1 MSLQVCHCGWSK
13 VTSYHGLRTHQGKMG
28 CTPRGVKVEESE
40 QQYLWGASAFTKE
53 FSLDA
58 YISVKNDYSETSL
71 QVCHC
76 GWSKVTTYHGLR
88 THQGMMRCQ
97 PKGIKIL
104 KEEQYDWKNQWEEV
118 DQRKPQPVKRTTVK
132 KENAP
137 SALSTNVRASFV
149 ERKATIKEEY
159 KSSQRDPRRSSYRA
173 RNSTSM
179 PLNVSVRENPTPT
192 YMEDWTFQ
200 TLPKITDS
208 RRIAENSSMDRPV
221 NFATTAATVK
231 EEPKSPLA
239 IQRWSSQRTTN
250 SKSGRQLHDL
260 SVGVQVNRSVRERPN
275 IPPPAPVVQPIEKDM
290 KAQTLSQNVPVS
302 PSIHSAAAVTIREE
316 PRSPLAIQ
324 RRSSQS
330 NTNSKSGRQA
340 HDLSTGV
347 QVNRASREC
356 PTTPPLATVVQ
367 PHENED
373 PTLSQ
378 ARQETVKSQLQQKIK
393 LQEEKMSEIREWT
406 ERACESVQD
415 SVRTNTPI
423 NSTAAETTTKE
434 DPKSSYETAPPVFS
448 TGMKVKSFVR
458 EHPTTTYPVTV
469 DQPKRKH
476 SEDQT
481 LSQVNKSVRECP
493 KIAPRVSLVQP
504 KEKDMKDQT
513 LSQGMSSVMEH
524 PTTTHPAT
532 NPATVVQPKE
542 RHQKNQTLSQVTGLV
557 GDHLTPTYTVAVVQ
571 PNKEDRN
578 DQRLSQSVPD
588 STSANTQTNSTA
600 AETTT
605 KEDPKSSCETEQP
618 DFSTGMKVKD
628 LAQMFSAT
636 TTQDTA
642 VQRKG
647 DRREE
652 RNLSQVKHLTQKT
665 ADTTGKN
672 MTVQP
677 KENDREVKEISQENR
692 SVKERPIIPPRPQS
706 LVREHPTTTD
716 PATVVRPMERHQKNQ
731 TLSQVKH
738 LAQTTAATTDQAMTV
753 QPKEKDRE
761 VQNISQNVPDSTIA
775 TTQVNPASAEATT
788 EEDPKLSCETAPP
801 PDFSTG
807 LKVKELAQMFS
818 TQETAVQPK
827 RKHREE
833 QKLSQAKFIA
843 KKLSATTAQQKE
855 KDKENQNISQNVPDS
870 TSGITQMNPATAQA
884 TTVQDPTSSCETAQP
899 PDFSTGLKVKDLA
912 RMFSST
918 TAQETAVQPKRNQR
932 VERRLSQVKLIARK
946 LSAAT
951 AQERAVHPRQTDK
964 WM

>member
-40 QQYLWGASAFTKE
+40 QQYLWGAQAFSKE
-53 FSLDA
+53 FSLDG
-58 YISVKNDYSETSL
+58 YISVKTDYSETSL

-88 THQGMMRCQ
+88 THQGMMGCQ
-97 PKGIKIL
+97 LKGIKIL
-104 KEEQYDWKNQWEEV
+104 KQEQYDRKSQWEEV
-118 DQRKPQPVKRTTVK
+118 DQRKLQPVKRTTVK

-137 SALSTNVRASFV
+137 SALSTNVRTSFV
-149 ERKATIKEEY
+149 ERTATIKEEY
-159 KSSQRDPRRSSYRA
+159 KSPQRDPRWSSHRA
-173 RNSTSM
+173 RNSTSTQ
-179 PLNVSVRENPTPT
+179 LNVSVRENPTPT
-192 YMEDWTFQ
+192 YLEDWTLQ
-200 TLPKITDS
+200 TLPKIADS

-239 IQRWSSQRTTN
+239 IQRWSSQRITN
-250 SKSGRQLHDL
+250 SKSGRQAQDL
-260 SVGVQVNRSVRERPN
+260 SVGVQVTRSVRECPN
-275 IPPPAPVVQPIEKDM
+275 IPPPAPVVQPMEKDM
-290 KAQTLSQNVPVS
+290 RAQTLSHSLVREWPTTTYPATVVRPKERHQKNQTSQNVPVS
-302 PSIHSAAAVTIREE
+302 PSIHSG
-316 PRSPLAIQ
+316 LAIQ

-330 NTNSKSGRQA
+330 NANSKSGRQA

-356 PTTPPLATVVQ
+356 PTTPTTVVQ
-367 PHENED
+367 PKENDTKD

-378 ARQETVKSQLQQKIK
+378 ARQETVKSELQQKIK

-415 SVRTNTPI
+415 IVRTNTPI

-434 DPKSSYETAPPVFS
+434 DPKS
-448 TGMKVKSFVR
+448 
-458 EHPTTTYPVTV
+458 
-469 DQPKRKH
+469 
-476 SEDQT
+476 
-481 LSQVNKSVRECP
+481 L
-493 KIAPRVSLVQP
+493 
-504 KEKDMKDQT
+504 
-513 LSQGMSSVMEH
+513 
-524 PTTTHPAT
+524 
-532 NPATVVQPKE
+532 
-542 RHQKNQTLSQVTGLV
+542 
-557 GDHLTPTYTVAVVQ
+557 
-571 PNKEDRN
+571 
-578 DQRLSQSVPD
+578 
-588 STSANTQTNSTA
+588 
-600 AETTT
+600 
-605 KEDPKSSCETEQP
+605 CETEQP

-628 LAQMFSAT
+628 LARMFLAT

-652 RNLSQVKHLTQKT
+652 RKLSQVKHLAQET
-665 ADTTGKN
+665 ADTTGQN

-677 KENDREVKEISQENR
+677 KEKDREVKEISQG
-692 SVKERPIIPPRPQS
+692 KS

-731 TLSQVKH
+731 TLSQ
-738 LAQTTAATTDQAMTV
+738 DMTV

-761 VQNISQNVPDSTIA
+761 VQNISQNVPDSTSA
-775 TTQVNPASAEATT
+775 TTQFNPASAEATT
-788 EEDPKLSCETAPP
+788 EEDPKLSCETAQP

-827 RKHREE
+827 RKHGEE
-833 QKLSQAKFIA
+833 QKLSQAKVIA
-843 KKLSATTAQQKE
+843 KKLSATIAQQKE
-855 KDKENQNISQNVPDS
+855 KDKENQNISQNVLDS
-870 TSGITQMNPATAQA
+870 TSGTTQMNPATAQA
-884 TTVQDPTSSCETAQP
+884 TTVQDPTSSCETAQL

-912 RMFSST
+912 QMFSST
-918 TAQETAVQPKRNQR
+918 TTQETDVQPKRKHR
-932 VERRLSQVKLIARK
+932 AERRPSQVKLIARK

-951 AQERAVHPRQTDK
+951 AQDTAVHPKQRDK

>member
-40 QQYLWGASAFTKE
+40 QQYLWGAQAFSKE
-53 FSLDA
+53 FSLDG
-58 YISVKNDYSETSL
+58 YISVKTDYSETSL

-88 THQGMMRCQ
+88 THQGMMGCQ
-97 PKGIKIL
+97 LKGIKIL
-104 KEEQYDWKNQWEEV
+104 KQEQYDRKSQWEEV
-118 DQRKPQPVKRTTVK
+118 DQRKLQPVKRTTVK

-137 SALSTNVRASFV
+137 SALSTNVRTSFV
-149 ERKATIKEEY
+149 ERTATIKEEY
-159 KSSQRDPRRSSYRA
+159 KSPQRDPRWSSHRA
-173 RNSTSM
+173 RNSTSTQ
-179 PLNVSVRENPTPT
+179 LNVSVRENPTPT
-192 YMEDWTFQ
+192 YLEDWTLQ
-200 TLPKITDS
+200 TLPKIADS

-239 IQRWSSQRTTN
+239 IQRWSSQRITN
-250 SKSGRQLHDL
+250 SKSGRQAQDL
-260 SVGVQVNRSVRERPN
+260 SVGVQVTRSVRECPN
-275 IPPPAPVVQPIEKDM
+275 IPPPAPVVQPMEKDM
-290 KAQTLSQNVPVS
+290 RAQTLSHSLVREWPTTTYPATVVRPKERHQKNQTSQNVPVS
-302 PSIHSAAAVTIREE
+302 PSIHSG
-316 PRSPLAIQ
+316 LAIQ

-330 NTNSKSGRQA
+330 NANSKSGRQA

-356 PTTPPLATVVQ
+356 PTTPTTVVQ
-367 PHENED
+367 PKENDTKD

-378 ARQETVKSQLQQKIK
+378 ARQETVKSELQQKIK

-415 SVRTNTPI
+415 IVRTNTPI

-458 EHPTTTYPVTV
+458 ECPTTTYPATV
-469 DQPKRKH
+469 DQPKGKH

-481 LSQVNKSVRECP
+481 LSQVNRSVRERP

-504 KEKDMKDQT
+504 KEKDMND
-513 LSQGMSSVMEH
+513 
-524 PTTTHPAT
+524 
-532 NPATVVQPKE
+532 
-542 RHQKNQTLSQVTGLV
+542 QTLSQVTGLV

-588 STSANTQTNSTA
+588 STSANAQKNSTA

-605 KEDPKSSCETEQP
+605 KEDPKSLCETEQP

-628 LAQMFSAT
+628 LARMFLAT

-652 RNLSQVKHLTQKT
+652 RKLSQVKHLAQET
-665 ADTTGKN
+665 ADTTGQN

-677 KENDREVKEISQENR
+677 KEKDREVKEISQG
-692 SVKERPIIPPRPQS
+692 KS

-731 TLSQVKH
+731 TLSQ
-738 LAQTTAATTDQAMTV
+738 DMTV

-761 VQNISQNVPDSTIA
+761 VQNISQNVPDSTSA
-775 TTQVNPASAEATT
+775 TTQFNPASAEATT
-788 EEDPKLSCETAPP
+788 EEDPKLSCETAQP

-827 RKHREE
+827 RKHGEE
-833 QKLSQAKFIA
+833 QKLSQAKVIA
-843 KKLSATTAQQKE
+843 KKLSATIAQQKE
-855 KDKENQNISQNVPDS
+855 KDKENQNISQNVLDS
-870 TSGITQMNPATAQA
+870 TSGTTQMNPATAQA
-884 TTVQDPTSSCETAQP
+884 TTVQDPTSSCETAQL

-912 RMFSST
+912 QMFSST
-918 TAQETAVQPKRNQR
+918 TTQETDVQPKRKHR
-932 VERRLSQVKLIARK
+932 AERRPSQVKLIARK

-951 AQERAVHPRQTDK
+951 AQDTAVHPKQRDK

>member
-40 QQYLWGASAFTKE
+40 QQYLWGAQAFSKE
-53 FSLDA
+53 FSLDG
-58 YISVKNDYSETSL
+58 YISVKTDYSETSL

-88 THQGMMRCQ
+88 THQGMMGCQ
-97 PKGIKIL
+97 LKGIKIL
-104 KEEQYDWKNQWEEV
+104 KQEQYDRKSQWEEV
-118 DQRKPQPVKRTTVK
+118 DQRKLQPVKRTTVK

-137 SALSTNVRASFV
+137 SALSTNVRTSFV
-149 ERKATIKEEY
+149 ERTATIKEEY
-159 KSSQRDPRRSSYRA
+159 KSPQRDPRWSSHRA
-173 RNSTSM
+173 RNSTSTQ
-179 PLNVSVRENPTPT
+179 LNVSVRENPTPT
-192 YMEDWTFQ
+192 YLEDWTLQ
-200 TLPKITDS
+200 TLPKIADS

-239 IQRWSSQRTTN
+239 IQRWSSQRITN
-250 SKSGRQLHDL
+250 SKSGRQAQDL
-260 SVGVQVNRSVRERPN
+260 SVGVQVTRSVRECPN
-275 IPPPAPVVQPIEKDM
+275 IPPPAPVVQPMEKDM
-290 KAQTLSQNVPVS
+290 RAQTLSHSLVREWPTTTYPATVVRPKERHQKNQTSQNVPVS
-302 PSIHSAAAVTIREE
+302 PSIHSG
-316 PRSPLAIQ
+316 LAIQ

-330 NTNSKSGRQA
+330 NANSKSGRQA

-356 PTTPPLATVVQ
+356 PTTPTTVVQ
-367 PHENED
+367 PKENDTKD

-378 ARQETVKSQLQQKIK
+378 ARQETVKSELQQKIK

-415 SVRTNTPI
+415 IVRTNTPI

-458 EHPTTTYPVTV
+458 ECPTTTYPATV
-469 DQPKRKH
+469 DQPKGKH

-481 LSQVNKSVRECP
+481 LSQVNRSVRERP

-504 KEKDMKDQT
+504 KEKDMNDQT

-524 PTTTHPAT
+524 PMTTH
-532 NPATVVQPKE
+532 PATVVQPKE

-588 STSANTQTNSTA
+588 STSANAQKNSTA

-605 KEDPKSSCETEQP
+605 KEDPKSLCETEQP

-628 LAQMFSAT
+628 LARMFLAT

-652 RNLSQVKHLTQKT
+652 RKLSQVKHLAQET
-665 ADTTGKN
+665 ADTTGQN

-677 KENDREVKEISQENR
+677 KEKDREVKEISQG
-692 SVKERPIIPPRPQS
+692 KS

-731 TLSQVKH
+731 TLSQ
-738 LAQTTAATTDQAMTV
+738 DMTV

-761 VQNISQNVPDSTIA
+761 VQNISQNVPDSTSA
-775 TTQVNPASAEATT
+775 TTQFNPASAEATT
-788 EEDPKLSCETAPP
+788 EEDPKLSCETAQP

-827 RKHREE
+827 RKHGEE
-833 QKLSQAKFIA
+833 QKLSQAKVIA
-843 KKLSATTAQQKE
+843 KKLSATIAQQKE
-855 KDKENQNISQNVPDS
+855 KDKENQNISQNVLDS
-870 TSGITQMNPATAQA
+870 TSGTTQMNPATAQA
-884 TTVQDPTSSCETAQP
+884 TTVQDPTSSCETAQL

-912 RMFSST
+912 QMFSST
-918 TAQETAVQPKRNQR
+918 TTQETDVQPKRKHR
-932 VERRLSQVKLIARK
+932 AERRPSQVKLIARK

-951 AQERAVHPRQTDK
+951 AQDTAVHPKQRDK

>member
-40 QQYLWGASAFTKE
+40 QQYLWGAQAFSKE
-53 FSLDA
+53 FSLDG
-58 YISVKNDYSETSL
+58 YISVKTDYSETSL

-88 THQGMMRCQ
+88 THQGMMGCQ
-97 PKGIKIL
+97 LKGIKIL
-104 KEEQYDWKNQWEEV
+104 KQEQYDRKSQWEEV
-118 DQRKPQPVKRTTVK
+118 DQRKLQPVKRTTVK

-137 SALSTNVRASFV
+137 SALSTNVRTSFV
-149 ERKATIKEEY
+149 ERTATIKEEY
-159 KSSQRDPRRSSYRA
+159 KSPQRDPRWSSHRA
-173 RNSTSM
+173 RNSTSTQ
-179 PLNVSVRENPTPT
+179 LNVSVRENPTPT
-192 YMEDWTFQ
+192 YLEDWTLQ
-200 TLPKITDS
+200 TLPKIADS

-239 IQRWSSQRTTN
+239 IQRWSSQRITN
-250 SKSGRQLHDL
+250 SKSGRQAQDL
-260 SVGVQVNRSVRERPN
+260 SVGVQVTRSVRECPN
-275 IPPPAPVVQPIEKDM
+275 IPPPAPVVQPMEKDM
-290 KAQTLSQNVPVS
+290 RAQTLSHSLVREWPTTTYPATVVRPKERHQKNQTSQNVPVS
-302 PSIHSAAAVTIREE
+302 PSIHSG
-316 PRSPLAIQ
+316 LAIQ

-330 NTNSKSGRQA
+330 NANSKSGRQA

-356 PTTPPLATVVQ
+356 PTTPTTVVQ
-367 PHENED
+367 PKENDTKD

-378 ARQETVKSQLQQKIK
+378 ARQETVKSELQQKIK

-415 SVRTNTPI
+415 IVRTNTPI

-458 EHPTTTYPVTV
+458 ECPTTTYPATV
-469 DQPKRKH
+469 DQPKGKH
-476 SEDQT
+476 SED
-481 LSQVNKSVRECP
+481 
-493 KIAPRVSLVQP
+493 
-504 KEKDMKDQT
+504 
-513 LSQGMSSVMEH
+513 
-524 PTTTHPAT
+524 
-532 NPATVVQPKE
+532 
-542 RHQKNQTLSQVTGLV
+542 QTLSQVTGLV

-588 STSANTQTNSTA
+588 STSANAQKNSTA

-605 KEDPKSSCETEQP
+605 KEDPKSLCETEQP

-628 LAQMFSAT
+628 LARMFLAT

-652 RNLSQVKHLTQKT
+652 RKLSQVKHLAQET
-665 ADTTGKN
+665 ADTTGQN

-677 KENDREVKEISQENR
+677 KEKDREVKEISQG
-692 SVKERPIIPPRPQS
+692 KS

-731 TLSQVKH
+731 TLSQ
-738 LAQTTAATTDQAMTV
+738 DMTV

-761 VQNISQNVPDSTIA
+761 VQNISQNVPDSTSA
-775 TTQVNPASAEATT
+775 TTQFNPASAEATT
-788 EEDPKLSCETAPP
+788 EEDPKLSCETAQP

-827 RKHREE
+827 RKHGEE
-833 QKLSQAKFIA
+833 QKLSQAKVIA
-843 KKLSATTAQQKE
+843 KKLSATIAQQKE
-855 KDKENQNISQNVPDS
+855 KDKENQNISQNVLDS
-870 TSGITQMNPATAQA
+870 TSGTTQMNPATAQA
-884 TTVQDPTSSCETAQP
+884 TTVQDPTSSCETAQL

-912 RMFSST
+912 QMFSST
-918 TAQETAVQPKRNQR
+918 TTQETDVQPKRKHR
-932 VERRLSQVKLIARK
+932 AERRPSQVKLIARK

-951 AQERAVHPRQTDK
+951 AQDTAVHPKQRDK